1 MKLEGMFFDT
11 PAALLAEVEEI
22 LGDISIT
29 EWIKVFDEWK
39 DRLKQCIDTSIHRY
53 IDTEG
58 EYL

>member
-11 PAALLAEVEEI
+11 PARLLAKVEEI

-39 DRLKQCIDTSIHRY
+39 NCLKRCIDSK
-53 IDTEG
+53 G
-58 EYL
+58 